1 MGLRQEAG
9 VDKVLPVEAGGEG
22 LGVELVLGVGGQVG
36 EQHLCGGISGEEWSA
51 TYLLCTRVVHRRYQD
66 STCLPGG
73 LSASSVVQHIAV
85 HTAHGGNRR
94 DQMEE
99 NVHCSCF

>member
-36 EQHLCGGISGEEWSA
+36 EQHLCGGG
-51 TYLLCTRVVHRRYQD
+51 YQGRNGVRHTF
-66 STCLPGG
+66 SVLG
-73 LSASSVVQHIAV
+73 LS
-85 HTAHGGNRR
+85 TGGTSTVRVSQVDCPR
-94 DQMEE
+94 AR
-99 NVHCSCF
+99 